1 MIDIHNHILPGI
13 DDGSTDLEESLQ
25 MCRIAAEDGVEI
37 VVATPHSFNGQFIT
51 DPLKI
56 RKETAALNNLLR
68 EKSISLKVVPGMEV
82 RITPELPQLLSSDKV
97 LPLNDGRYVLM
108 EFHPVH
114 VPAGFE
120 NLAKMLCAAG
130 YRIVLAHPE
139 KNHHIQRHP
148 RYLYN
153 LISALDPWELLVQIS
168 ADSIAAAAGRVEFE
182 TAKVLLTAGLAH
194 VIATDAHST
203 TRRPPLLS
211 VGEAAAA
218 EIVEPE
224 RARQMVFD
232 VPRAVLGV
240 FPFPE
245 AWEPQLPKQKR
256 FSLF

>member
-13 DDGSTDLEESLQ
+13 DDGSIDLEESLQ
-25 MCRIAAEDGVEI
+25 MCRIAAEDGIEI
-37 VVATPHSFNGQFIT
+37 VVATPHSFNGQFLT
-51 DPLKI
+51 APSKI
-56 RKETAALNNLLR
+56 KEATAALNHLLQER
-68 EKSISLKVVPGMEV
+68 SITLKVVPGMEV
-82 RITPELPQLLSSDKV
+82 RITPELPQLLSSGKV
-97 LPLNDGRYVLM
+97 LPLNEGRYVLM

-120 NLAKMLCAAG
+120 NLAKRLCASG
-130 YRIVLAHPE
+130 YRIVIAHPE

-153 LISALDPWELLVQIS
+153 LVSTLNPWELLVQIS

-182 TAKVLLTAGLAH
+182 TAKVLLAAGLVH
-194 VIATDAHST
+194 VIATDAHSS

-224 RARQMVFD
+224 RAKQMVFD
-232 VPRAVLGV
+232 VPRAVLEDS
-240 FPFPE
+240 PFPK
-245 AWEPQLPKQKR
+245 AWDPQVPKQKR
-256 FSLF
+256 FWLF